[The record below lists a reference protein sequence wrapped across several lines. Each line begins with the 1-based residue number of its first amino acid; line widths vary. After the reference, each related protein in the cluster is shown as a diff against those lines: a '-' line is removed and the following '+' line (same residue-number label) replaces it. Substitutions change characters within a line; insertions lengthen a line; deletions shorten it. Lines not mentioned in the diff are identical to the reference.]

1 MRILIVTQYFWPEN
15 FKINDLVDELVKRNH
30 QITILTGKPNYPDGE
45 IFSEFKKNPS
55 FFNQFNGSNVIR
67 VPLLKRGRGGSLR
80 LIMNYFS
87 FFISATLIG
96 GWKLKGRQFDI
107 IFVFQ
112 PSPITVGLP
121 AIFFRKLKKIPVVFW
136 VLDLWPE
143 SLETVSFDKSNLV
156 MKLAGIL
163 VSFIY
168 KRCDLILGVSKP
180 FCDGISHYCEDHNK
194 IKYFPSWSE
203 NVFSNVTTSR
213 VTEIEQYKDTFKIL
227 FAGNIGDM
235 QDFPSML
242 KTAEILKGKKAKV
255 KFFIVGDGRSLE
267 WLKSEIIAL
276 ELQEYIYLLGRHP
289 LELMPSFYASA
300 DALLLTLKLHPVLSK
315 WIPGKAQ
322 SYMSAGKPILTMMSG
337 EGSRIVEEA
346 NCGYIASSG
355 DYKKLAQNIL
365 IMSELCE
372 EKLDKLGN
380 QAVIYVQKE
389 FDRNKLITKL
399 ENWFTGLYESLK
411 ENKL

>member
-1 MRILIVTQYFWPEN
+1 MRILIVSQYFWPEN

-30 QITILTGKPNYPDGE
+30 QITVLTGKPNYPEGE
-45 IFSEFKKNPS
+45 IFSEFKTNPS

-67 VPLLKRGRGGSLR
+67 VPLLKRGRGGSVR
-80 LIMNYFS
+80 LMMNYFS
-87 FFISATLIG
+87 FFISATLLG
-96 GWKLKGRQFDI
+96 AWKLKGRQFDI

-156 MKLAGIL
+156 MKLVGKL

-203 NVFSNVTTSR
+203 NVFSNLTTSR
-213 VTEIEQYKDTFKIL
+213 VTEIEQYRDTFKIL

-235 QDFPSML
+235 QDFPSIL

-267 WLKSEIIAL
+267 WLKSEIVTL
-276 ELQEYIYLLGRHP
+276 KLQEYIYLLGRHP

-300 DALLLTLKLHPVLSK
+300 DALLLTLKLHPALSK

-380 QAVIYVQKE
+380 QAVIYVKQE

-411 ENKL
+411 ERKL

>member
-15 FKINDLVDELVKRNH
+15 FKINDLVTELVKRNH
-30 QITILTGKPNYPDGE
+30 QITVLTGKPNYPDGE
-45 IFSEFKKNPS
+45 IFSEFKKKPS

-67 VPLLKRGRGGSLR
+67 VPLLKRGRGSSIR
-80 LIMNYFS
+80 LIMNYCS
-87 FFISATLIG
+87 FFISATLLG
-96 GWKLKGRQFDI
+96 GWKLKGKQFDM

-112 PSPITVGLP
+112 PSPVTVGLP
-121 AIFFRKLKKIPVVFW
+121 AIFFRKLKKAPVVFW
-136 VLDLWPE
+136 VLDLWPQ

-156 MKLAGIL
+156 MKLVGKL

-180 FCDGISHYCEDHNK
+180 FYDEISYYCEDHNK

-203 NVFSNVTTSR
+203 NVFSNLITSR
-213 VTEIEQYKDTFKIL
+213 VTEIDQYKDTFKIL

-235 QDFPSML
+235 QDFPSIL
-242 KTAEILKGKKAKV
+242 KAAEIIKGRKAKV
-255 KFFIVGDGRSLE
+255 KFFIVGDGRLLE
-267 WLKSEIIAL
+267 WLKSEIVTLKL
-276 ELQEYIYLLGRHP
+276 EEYIYLLGRHP
-289 LELMPSFYASA
+289 LESMPSFYASA

-337 EGSRIVEEA
+337 EGSRIIEEA
-346 NCGYIASSG
+346 NCGYIANSG
-355 DYKKLAQNIL
+355 DYKKLARNIL
-365 IMSELCE
+365 TMSELCE
-372 EKLDKLGN
+372 EKLNNLGN

-389 FDRNKLITKL
+389 FDRNKLITQIV
-399 ENWFTGLYESLK
+399 NWFTDLYEGLK
-411 ENKL
+411 EKKL

>member
-30 QITILTGKPNYPDGE
+30 QITVLTGKPNYPDGE

-87 FFISATLIG
+87 FFISATLVG

-121 AIFFRKLKKIPVVFW
+121 AIFFKKLKKIPVVFW

-143 SLETVSFDKSNLV
+143 SLETVSLDKSNFV
-156 MKLAGIL
+156 MKLAGML

-180 FCDGISHYCEDHNK
+180 FCDGISDYCKDHNK

-203 NVFSNVTTSR
+203 NVFSNLTTSR

-235 QDFPSML
+235 QDFPSIL

-267 WLKSEIIAL
+267 WLKSEIVSL
-276 ELQEYIYLLGRHP
+276 KLQEYIYLLGRHP

-300 DALLLTLKLHPVLSK
+300 DALLLTLKLHPVLSM

-322 SYMSAGKPILTMMSG
+322 SYMSAGKPILTMLSG

-380 QAVIYVQKE
+380 QAVIYVKQE

-411 ENKL
+411 ERKL